1 MNPSFSLPRMNQRPT
16 AHHVSCFFSKR
27 NPGEQYLEAEVCL
40 QTDRMSADASDQP
53 GRAVT
58 ADADGSRRSDGAK
71 ELVGAV
77 TPRPRR
83 SEAAT
88 HHQTPAGGPVLPDI
102 ALQMGRSLRWRQPNT
117 RH

>member
-1 MNPSFSLPRMNQRPT
+1 MLFLDSVQKT
-16 AHHVSCFFSKR
+16 
-27 NPGEQYLEAEVCL
+27 NPGEQYLIAEVFL

-58 ADADGSRRSDGAK
+58 ADTDGSRRSDGAK
-71 ELVGAV
+71 ELAGAV
-77 TPRPRR
+77 TPHPRR
-83 SEAAT
+83 REAAT

-102 ALQMGRSLRWRQPNT
+102 TLQMGRSLRWRQPNT